1 MTTALNTVSPA
12 WGFPLWPFEK
22 NRSRNNSGDH
32 MKFFEKL
39 IKSEALNLVRNKNKK
54 TKTLN
59 SANCPK
65 GDRMPKFNR
74 INETTCFGWI
84 TLPDLMSYP
93 RQTTFETSTQMS
105 SITFRIYHP
114 WLIPNLFQSEILSSF
129 EKVKTLKSFTY
140 ISEKNSN
147 SLTRHRC
154 DRYRPRF
161 FDQVGHQTMYA
172 SMGNKHFISK

>member
-1 MTTALNTVSPA
+1 MNGPLLRPA
-12 WGFPLWPFEK
+12 WGFPLWPFEE
-22 NRSRNNSGDH
+22 NRTRNNSGDH

-39 IKSEALNLVRNKNKK
+39 IVRPKFSKK
-54 TKTLN
+54 KPPLN

-65 GDRMPKFNR
+65 GDWMPKFNR

-105 SITFRIYHP
+105 SITFRIYRP

-140 ISEKNSN
+140 ISEKNQIPGPDG
-147 SLTRHRC
+147 L

-161 FDQVGHQTMYA
+161 F
-172 SMGNKHFISK
+172 

>member
-1 MTTALNTVSPA
+1 
-12 WGFPLWPFEK
+12 
-22 NRSRNNSGDH
+22 
-32 MKFFEKL
+32 
-39 IKSEALNLVRNKNKK
+39 
-54 TKTLN
+54 
-59 SANCPK
+59 
-65 GDRMPKFNR
+65 
-74 INETTCFGWI
+74 
-84 TLPDLMSYP
+84 MSYP

-129 EKVKTLKSFTY
+129 EKVKILKSFTY

-172 SMGNKHFISK
+172 SMRNKHFFTISCHHQTYQNYEQSRQKLGTFLENKVLSKSKFSKKCFYVFVTIGI